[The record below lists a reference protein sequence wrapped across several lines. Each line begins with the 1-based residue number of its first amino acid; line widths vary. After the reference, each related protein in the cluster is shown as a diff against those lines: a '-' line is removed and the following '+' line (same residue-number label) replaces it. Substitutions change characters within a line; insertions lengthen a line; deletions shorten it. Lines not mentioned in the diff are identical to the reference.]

1 VNYSPNPIPTE
12 SVRLPSEIQELIEVL
27 ARNVHEVWAQE
38 RLAGGWKYGPTR
50 DDVGKKHPCLVSY
63 EELPESEKEYD
74 RRMALE
80 TIKAIVALGYHI
92 EKT

>member
-1 VNYSPNPIPTE
+1 VNYSPKPIPTE
-12 SVRLPSEIQELIEVL
+12 SVRLPSEIQELTEVL

-38 RLAGGWKYGPTR
+38 RLAGGWQYGPNR
-50 DDVGKKHPCLVSY
+50 DDGAKQHPCLVSY

-80 TIKAIVALGYHI
+80 TIKAILALGYRI
-92 EKT
+92 EKS